1 MNIEDRILL
10 GAKELFYKFGIRSIT
25 MDDVAKHLAISKKTI
40 YNYFRDKN
48 EIVMKC
54 CDHDLKDRECV
65 FKHITDN
72 STDAI
77 AQIMQL
83 MKHMGSM
90 FSQMNPNLFY
100 DMQKYH
106 PSVWRMFKDFK
117 EKNVMEMIE
126 QNLLR
131 GIAQG
136 LYRKDINIAVIARL
150 RIEEVEMAMNPAIYP
165 PDKFNLA
172 QVHVVLMDHF
182 LHGIT
187 TLKGHRLI
195 NKYKQIEEEE

>member
-106 PSVWRMFKDFK
+106 
-117 EKNVMEMIE
+117 
-126 QNLLR
+126 
-131 GIAQG
+131 
-136 LYRKDINIAVIARL
+136 
-150 RIEEVEMAMNPAIYP
+150 
-165 PDKFNLA
+165 
-172 QVHVVLMDHF
+172 
-182 LHGIT
+182 
-187 TLKGHRLI
+187 
-195 NKYKQIEEEE
+195 

>member
-77 AQIMQL
+77 GQIMQL

-117 EKNVMEMIE
+117 EKNVMEIIE
-126 QNLLR
+126 QNLIR
-131 GIAQG
+131 GIEQG
-136 LYRKDINIAVIARL
+136 LYRRDINIAVIARL
-150 RIEEVEMAMNPAIYP
+150 RIEEVEMAMNPSIYP

-172 QVHVVLMDHF
+172 QVHVELMDHF

>member
-1 MNIEDRILL
+1 MSIEQRILL

-40 YNYFRDKN
+40 YHYFHDKN

-77 AQIMQL
+77 GQIMQL

-106 PSVWRMFKDFK
+106 PSVWKMFKDFK

-126 QNLLR
+126 QNLVR
-131 GIAQG
+131 GIEQG

-172 QVHVVLMDHF
+172 QVHVELMDHF